1 MEKQN
6 VLISVLFYL
15 KDDFESEIKMIL
27 IIDDNYLLYSKNG
40 VLNVKSCNIIK
51 QNNIKRNLRFII
63 MVLQNESIELNDYE
77 KKIIRLETELDI
89 EKNKTNKLINILY
102 SIQEGDKEIN
112 LLLNKV
118 EENNQQMNI
127 ISQYE
132 KEKKEL
138 INTIQ
143 FLKEQF
149 NIVKKKNLFLE
160 KSIIKVE
167 ETRLKINNYLMKG
180 I

>member
-1 MEKQN
+1 MNLQ
-6 VLISVLFYL
+6 
-15 KDDFESEIKMIL
+15 DEI
-27 IIDDNYLLYSKNG
+27 
-40 VLNVKSCNIIK
+40 
-51 QNNIKRNLRFII
+51 
-63 MVLQNESIELNDYE
+63 IELNDYE
-77 KKIIRLETELDI
+77 KKIIRLETELDV

-102 SIQEGDKEIN
+102 SIQEGDKKIN
-112 LLLNKV
+112 LLLNKL
-118 EENNQQMNI
+118 EENNHQMNI

-138 INTIQ
+138 VNTIQ

-160 KSIIKVE
+160 KSLIKVE

>member
-1 MEKQN
+1 MNLQ
-6 VLISVLFYL
+6 
-15 KDDFESEIKMIL
+15 DEI
-27 IIDDNYLLYSKNG
+27 
-40 VLNVKSCNIIK
+40 
-51 QNNIKRNLRFII
+51 
-63 MVLQNESIELNDYE
+63 IELNDYE

-102 SIQEGDKEIN
+102 SIQEGDKKIN
-112 LLLNKV
+112 LLLNKL

-138 INTIQ
+138 VNTNQ

-160 KSIIKVE
+160 KSLIKVE